1 MAERKTQPL
10 DNFTVI
16 VTEKLRHIEDAIYGN
31 GHEGINVRLARIEEN
46 VEASTV
52 LVRDNAAQVT
62 RLIEAAAKLDA
73 SVETHHA
80 KDHLSDLMKKKGFW
94 AIVVIAFIVL
104 HFVSTYF
111 PDMLNFLLTLVG
123 LPHLPAP

>member
-10 DNFTVI
+10 GDFAGI
-16 VTEKLRHIEDAIYGN
+16 VTDKLKHIEDAIYGN

-52 LVRDNAAQVT
+52 LVRDNASQVT
-62 RLIEAAAKLDA
+62 KLIEAAAKLDA
-73 SVETHHA
+73 SVEAHHA
-80 KDHLSDLMKKKGFW
+80 KDHLSDLSRKKSFW
-94 AIVVIAFIVL
+94 ALIIMGFIAL
-104 HFVSTYF
+104 HFVSTYI